1 MSNAAALRAGI
12 PFVNDLGVEFLAA
25 DAGRATIALQLHAR
39 HLNSWNV
46 AHGGV
51 IMTLLDVAMAVAGR
65 SLDPSAGGGVTVEMK
80 TSFVQPGFAGS
91 RLTAIA
97 LVEFCQPRLPYF
109 AIPRYV
115 EFVAQL
121 PTTES
126 GKIQK
131 FMLRERGVT
140 ETAWD
145 RESAGIRLKREKL
158 NAGPMRIT
166 E

>member
-1 MSNAAALRAGI
+1 MTAPTAFRADL

-80 TSFVQPGFAGS
+80 TGGA
-91 RLTAIA
+91 R
-97 LVEFCQPRLPYF
+97 
-109 AIPRYV
+109 
-115 EFVAQL
+115 
-121 PTTES
+121 
-126 GKIQK
+126 
-131 FMLRERGVT
+131 
-140 ETAWD
+140 
-145 RESAGIRLKREKL
+145 
-158 NAGPMRIT
+158 
-166 E
+166 